1 MEDTPLAVV
10 AYPALVGAV
19 LAGIRKEKGLSQ
31 AEVAEA
37 VAIGVSTWS
46 RIENGE
52 SALSI
57 EQLAGAAD
65 RLGIA
70 PSSVLQAV
78 EEKIA
83 LLRKKNVGTV
93 PARADAQVATAL
105 GSIPIVGASL
115 AAALGPLGVLGAAA
129 VTGYMFYKNK
139 NAEPEKGE

>member
-1 MEDTPLAVV
+1 MENTPIAVV
-10 AYPALVGAV
+10 TYPAIVGAV
-19 LAGIRKEKGLSQ
+19 LAGIRKERGLSQ

-37 VAIGVSTWS
+37 VAVGVSTWS

-65 RLGIA
+65 RLEIA

-83 LLRKKNVGTV
+83 LLRKKSVGTV
-93 PARADAQVATAL
+93 PARADAQVATNL
-105 GSIPIVGASL
+105 GSIPILGASL
-115 AAALGPLGVLGAAA
+115 TAALGPIGTLGAAA
-129 VTGYMFYKNK
+129 ATAYLFYKNK
-139 NAEPEKGE
+139 TSKPEE